1 MNTNYE
7 QMLYDFI
14 LYSEKVLQSDELEE
28 VKHYYQHDE
37 YEMALEGLLIELIS
51 AGKYPDNFEFSI
63 WKDLVINYGLNKESV
78 FDEFIWNKFLE
89 WGMNK

>member
-7 QMLYDFI
+7 QMLHDFI
-14 LYSEKVLQSDELEE
+14 LFSEKVLQNDELEE
-28 VKHYYQHDE
+28 VKHYYEHDE

-51 AGKYPDNFEFSI
+51 AGKYPNNFDFI
-63 WKDLVINYGLNKESV
+63 MWKDLVTNYGLNEESV
-78 FDEFIWNKFLE
+78 FDEFIWDKFLE